1 MARLPQPGH
10 DRNTWGDI
18 LNDYLL
24 QAHTADGALKSG
36 SVGASQLQGNTV
48 AESHL
53 SDDLRTKI
61 NETATA
67 AQGATGPTGAT
78 GPAGATGPQGATGAT
93 GATGAAGVQGAVG
106 PAGATGPVGPAGATG
121 PEGPAGPS
129 GAASTIP
136 GPTGAIGPT
145 GPVGP
150 VGATGPVG
158 PTGAQGEP
166 GQDGADG
173 AVGATGPAG
182 PPGDP
187 AEIDTDILA
196 TTFMRFVIVATG
208 LEDRPGPAGG
218 VVLWMDTR
226 DASDDPVNMAATDL
240 RFVASTVTPTLAPT
254 ITTTSLGLITEGIE
268 YSLTLA
274 ATGTVPIEWTVVS
287 GALPGGLNLTNGGL
301 LSGTPSAEGAY
312 DFTIQAANGA
322 GNDTRQ
328 YTGNV
333 QAPVSGEV
341 YLFNYTN
348 RNSLLADGWYFDAKT
363 SEGNDRYTE
372 SPPYLTY
379 GLDGLQVAA
388 RQWTIYANS
397 NGAENMLF
405 HALPAGWTSVELALD
420 FTPLGNHDTSGILIY
435 QDDDNYVQ
443 FTKSITNGS
452 TQIAYLYREMYR
464 QVYDEQYPVY
474 APTNI
479 VLRIE
484 KSDSTYTARVSSN
497 DGATWTTI
505 GNVTQALTDPVFAIY
520 TGASETA
527 EPYAISTI
535 KRVSFEV

>member
-24 QAHTADGALKSG
+24 QAHNSDGTLKSG
-36 SVGASQLQGNTV
+36 SVGASQLQGNTI
-48 AESHL
+48 AEGHL
-53 SDDLRTKI
+53 TDDLRTKI

-67 AQGATGPTGAT
+67 TQGATGPTGAT
-78 GPAGATGPQGATGAT
+78 GPIGATGPQGSA
-93 GATGAAGVQGAVG
+93 
-106 PAGATGPVGPAGATG
+106 
-121 PEGPAGPS
+121 
-129 GAASTIP
+129 
-136 GPTGAIGPT
+136 GPT

-158 PTGAQGEP
+158 PTGAPGEP
-166 GQDGADG
+166 GQDG

-187 AEIDTDILA
+187 AEIDTDVLA
-196 TTFMRFVIVATG
+196 TTFMRFVVVTTG

-226 DASDDPVNMAATDL
+226 DASDDPVNMAATDV

-254 ITTTSLGLITEGIE
+254 ITTTSLGLITEGVE

-287 GALPGGLNLTNGGL
+287 GALPSGLNLTNGGL
-301 LSGTPSAEGAY
+301 LSGTPSAEGSY
-312 DFTIQAANGA
+312 DFTILAANGA

-341 YLFNYTN
+341 YLFNYTS
-348 RNSLLADGWYFDAKT
+348 RNSLVADGWYFDAKT

-372 SPPYLTY
+372 SPSYLAY
-379 GLDGLQVAA
+379 GLDGLQVSA
-388 RQWTIYANS
+388 RQYTIYGNS

-443 FTKSITNGS
+443 FSKSITNGS
-452 TQIAYLYREMYR
+452 TQIAYLYRELDR
-464 QVYDEQYPVY
+464 QVFDEQYPVY